1 MLRSHALPPLLVS
14 SRLSVLWPMLRRS
27 RDPESSVPVRVNSEA
42 VVTDKDVDLSLS
54 MTETLM
60 ERNLSVLSV
69 TFQVLRPVTFSP

>member
-1 MLRSHALPPLLVS
+1 
-14 SRLSVLWPMLRRS
+14 SRLTVRWPMLRRS
-27 RDPESSVPVRVNSEA
+27 RDPESSGPVRVNSEA
-42 VVTDKDVDLSLS
+42 VVTDNDVDLSLS